1 MRPWTVDADDIKIAE
16 DFDDGLLHKPPW
28 VEGFLNA
35 GDDKFIVV
43 GTKGFGKTLLLKAK
57 RIRLQRTDGVLCI
70 PENALLD
77 KPIGDK
83 IFGKDQLAL
92 YAQSTEWWAKV
103 WLTSIAAAVLKRLD
117 QLDGV
122 RVDARLAALLDDRGL
137 RGVIDHFV
145 NLLDL
150 PRADL
155 HRCATDTDN
164 VLVPRLR
171 ALNTPVAIFID
182 NVDEYFNKHV
192 RAVGRASHT
201 GEVSPNIWYFA
212 QMGLVEVAYQLRRVN
227 HHLKVFAAVRK
238 EAFLRFDEM
247 TSMVQQYRG
256 SAVETHYTLESLRE
270 IFVNNIRREKDR
282 NLVTPELARG
292 RPLEAFLGQA
302 TVLNA
307 FTHEA
312 EDVFEYIARHTLH
325 RPRDFMSVGQKLS
338 DLTPAERRLPEC
350 FKEVVNQAATEIAS
364 EYLNE
369 VAPYLGRVDLP
380 GVLAG
385 LSANVLRRE
394 EVEEIFF
401 AHNADAGVDDDLEHI
416 FCMLF
421 RAGLLGHLALDHVS
435 GRRIQRFLRPGER
448 IFQPDGLLPPSS
460 HYLVHPV
467 LTGLI
472 ARLNPSYVER
482 IDPVNMVGN
491 GRPWRDASDRQLK
504 SLLVLRADLDG
515 FGALM
520 QRGLDEAVRDA
531 LRHAVERHAAGCL
544 HASLAD
550 GDSLLLV
557 DDRILTLIK
566 AARRIMGDVSELPG
580 SPRMRVAIAHG
591 PVAVRDRGEQPPAIE
606 GGSAVLVASRIEP
619 LVRPG
624 EIWVTEEIRA
634 VLAVADTIFRAEP
647 VADVPAARERR
658 EDGAVNVRKAA
669 SDEHDIWVRLHRI
682 VS

>member
-1 MRPWTVDADDIKIAE
+1 MRPWTVDADDIRIAE
-16 DFDDGLLHKPPW
+16 DFDEGLLHLTPW
-28 VEGFLNA
+28 IEGFLNA
-35 GDDKFIVV
+35 GDDRFVVV

-70 PENALLD
+70 PENTLLD

-83 IFGKDQLAL
+83 IFSKDQLAL
-92 YAQSTEWWAKV
+92 YAQSTEWWTKV
-103 WLTSIAAAVLKRLD
+103 WLISIAAAVLKRLD

-122 RVDARLAALLDDRGL
+122 RVDGRLATLLEDRGL

-150 PRADL
+150 PRTEL
-155 HRCATDTDN
+155 HRCATDVDN
-164 VLVPRLR
+164 ALVPRLR
-171 ALNTPVAIFID
+171 ALNSPVAIFID

-201 GEVSPNIWYFA
+201 GEVSPSIWYFA

-256 SAVETHYTLESLRE
+256 SAVDMHYTVESLRE
-270 IFVNNIRREKDR
+270 IFVNNIRREKER
-282 NLVTPELARG
+282 NLVAPELTRS
-292 RPLEAFLGQA
+292 RPIEAFTGQA
-302 TVLNA
+302 AVINA

-325 RPRDFMSVGQKLS
+325 RPRDFMTVGQKLS
-338 DLTPAERRLPEC
+338 DLSPAERRVPER
-350 FKEVVNQAATEIAS
+350 FKDVVNQAANEIAA

-369 VAPYLGRVDLP
+369 IAPYLGNVDLQK
-380 GVLAG
+380 VLG
-385 LSANVLRRE
+385 SLSSNVLRRQ
-394 EVEEIFF
+394 EVEDIFY
-401 AHNADAGVDDDLEHI
+401 AHNAAASASDDLEHI

-421 RAGLLGHLALDHVS
+421 RAGLLGHLDLDHVS
-435 GRRIQRFLRPGER
+435 GKRVQRFLRPGEQ
-448 IFQPDGLLPPSS
+448 IFQPDGMLPDSS

-467 LTGLI
+467 LSGLI
-472 ARLNPSYVER
+472 ARLNPSYVQQHDR
-482 IDPVNMVGN
+482 VNLIGP
-491 GRPWRDASDRQLK
+491 GRPWKDASDRQLK
-504 SLLVLRADLDG
+504 SLMVLRADLDG

-520 QRGLDEAVRDA
+520 QRGLDQAVRDA
-531 LRHAVERHAAGCL
+531 LRQAIERYAGDCL
-544 HASLAD
+544 HASVVE
-550 GDSLLLV
+550 GDSMLLV

-566 AARRIMGDVSELPG
+566 AARRIMEEVSEVPG
-580 SPRMRVAIAHG
+580 SPRLRVAIAAG
-591 PVAVRDRGEQPPAIE
+591 QVAVRERGEEPLAIE

-619 LVRPG
+619 LVRAG
-624 EIWVTEEIRA
+624 EIWVTDEVREA
-634 VLAVADTIFRAEP
+634 LAETDTLFRAEP
-647 VADVPAARERR
+647 IGDAP
-658 EDGAVNVRKAA
+658 VNVRKQG
-669 SDEHDIWVRLHRI
+669 SDEQDIWVRLHRV

>member
-1 MRPWTVDADDIKIAE
+1 MKPWTVDADDIKIAE

-28 VEGFLNA
+28 LEAFLNA

-57 RIRLQRTDGVLCI
+57 RIRLQRADGVLCI
-70 PENALLD
+70 PENTLLD

-92 YAQSTEWWAKV
+92 YAESTEWWTKV
-103 WLTSIAAAVLKRLD
+103 WLIAIAAAVLKRLD
-117 QLDGV
+117 LLAGV
-122 RVDARLAALLDDRGL
+122 RVDARLAALLEDRSL

-150 PRADL
+150 PRSEL
-155 HRCATDTDN
+155 HRCATDVDN
-164 VLVPRLR
+164 ALVPRLR
-171 ALNTPVAIFID
+171 ALNSPVAIFID

-201 GEVSPNIWYFA
+201 GEVSPSIWYFA

-256 SAVETHYTLESLRE
+256 SAVDMHYTVESLRE

-282 NLVTPELARG
+282 NLALPELARS
-292 RPLEAFLGQA
+292 RPIEAFLGQA
-302 TVLNA
+302 SVVNA

-312 EDVFEYIARHTLH
+312 EDAFEYIARHTLH
-325 RPRDFMSVGQKLS
+325 RPRDFMTVGQKLS
-338 DLTPAERRLPEC
+338 DLTPAERRVPER
-350 FKEVVNQAATEIAS
+350 FKEVVNQAANEIAA

-369 VAPYLGRVDLP
+369 IAPYLGTVDLP
-380 GVLAG
+380 RVLGA
-385 LSANVLRRE
+385 LSSNVLRRQ
-394 EVEEIFF
+394 EVEDIFF
-401 AHNADAGVDDDLEHI
+401 AHNADAGPTDELEHI
-416 FCMLF
+416 FCMLY
-421 RAGLLGHLALDHVS
+421 RAGLLGHLELDHVS
-435 GRRIQRFLRPGER
+435 GKRVQRFLRPGEQ
-448 IFQPDGLLPPSS
+448 IFQPDGLLPDST

-467 LTGLI
+467 LSGLI
-472 ARLNPSYVER
+472 ARLNPRYVAQHDR
-482 IDPVNMVGN
+482 VNLVGN
-491 GRPWRDASDRQLK
+491 GRPWKDATDRQLK
-504 SLLVLRADLDG
+504 SLMVLRADLDG

-520 QRGLDEAVRDA
+520 QRGLDDAVRDV
-531 LRHAVERHAAGCL
+531 LRSAVERHTGDCL
-544 HASLAD
+544 HASLGD

-566 AARRIMGDVSELPG
+566 AARRIMEEVSEVPG
-580 SPRMRVAIAHG
+580 SPRMRVAIAAG
-591 PVAVRDRGEQPPAIE
+591 PVAVRERGEDPPAIE
-606 GGSAVLVASRIEP
+606 GGSAVLVAARIEP

-624 EIWVTEEIRA
+624 EIWVTDEVGA
-634 VLAVADTIFRAEP
+634 ALAAADTIYRAEP
-647 VADVPAARERR
+647 LPPMPHLRGRQ
-658 EDGAVNVRKAA
+658 DGAVNVRKPD
-669 SDEHDIWVRLHRI
+669 SDEHDIWVRLQRV

>member
-28 VEGFLNA
+28 IEGFLTA
-35 GDDKFIVV
+35 GDDKFVVV

-57 RIRLQRTDGVLCI
+57 RIRLQRTDSVLCI
-70 PENALLD
+70 PENTLLD

-83 IFGKDQLAL
+83 IFSKDQLAL
-92 YAQSTEWWAKV
+92 YAQSTEWWTKV
-103 WLTSIAAAVLKRLD
+103 WLISIAAAVLKRLE
-117 QLDGV
+117 LLEGL
-122 RVDARLAALLDDRGL
+122 RVDARLAALLEDRSL

-150 PRADL
+150 PRSEL
-155 HRCATDTDN
+155 HRCATDVDN
-164 VLVPRLR
+164 ALVPRLR
-171 ALNTPVAIFID
+171 ALNSPIAIFID

-201 GEVSPNIWYFA
+201 GEVSPSIWYFA

-256 SAVETHYTLESLRE
+256 SAVDMHYTVESLRE
-270 IFVNNIRREKDR
+270 IFVNNIRREKER
-282 NLVTPELARG
+282 NLVAPELARS
-292 RPLEAFLGQA
+292 RPIEAFLGQA
-302 TVLNA
+302 SVVNA

-325 RPRDFMSVGQKLS
+325 RPRDFMTVGQKLS
-338 DLTPAERRLPEC
+338 DLIPAERRVPER
-350 FKEVVNQAATEIAS
+350 FKEVVNQAANEIAS

-369 VAPYLGRVDLP
+369 IAPYLGNVDLTR
-380 GVLAG
+380 VLG
-385 LSANVLRRE
+385 QLSSNVLRRQ
-394 EVEEIFF
+394 EVEDIFY
-401 AHNADAGVDDDLEHI
+401 AHNASASVADDLEHI

-421 RAGLLGHLALDHVS
+421 RAGLLGHLDLDHVS
-435 GRRIQRFLRPGER
+435 GKRVQRFLRPGEQ
-448 IFQPDGLLPPSS
+448 IFQPDGCLPDSS

-467 LTGLI
+467 LSGLI
-472 ARLNPSYVER
+472 ARLNPSYVQLH
-482 IDPVNMVGN
+482 DKVNLVGN
-491 GRPWRDASDRQLK
+491 GRPWKDPTDRQLK
-504 SLLVLRADLDG
+504 SLMVLRADLDG
-515 FGALM
+515 FGSLM
-520 QRGLDEAVRDA
+520 QRGLDHPVRDA
-531 LRHAVERHAAGCL
+531 LHQALERYAGDCL
-544 HASLAD
+544 HASVGE

-566 AARRIMGDVSELPG
+566 AARRIMEEVSEVPG
-580 SPRMRVAIAHG
+580 SPRLRVAIAAG
-591 PVAVRDRGEQPPAIE
+591 PVAVRERGDEPPAIE

-624 EIWVTEEIRA
+624 EIWVTEEIGA
-634 VLAVADTIFRAEP
+634 VLAATDTIYRAEP
-647 VADVPAARERR
+647 VAAPGTAPRH
-658 EDGAVNVRKAA
+658 DGAVNVRKSD
-669 SDEHDIWVRLHRI
+669 SDEQDIWVRLHRV

>member
-1 MRPWTVDADDIKIAE
+1 MRPWTVDADDIRIAE
-16 DFDDGLLHKPPW
+16 DFDEGLLHLTPW
-28 VEGFLNA
+28 IEGFLNA
-35 GDDKFIVV
+35 GDDRFVVV

-70 PENALLD
+70 PENTLLD

-83 IFGKDQLAL
+83 IFSKDQLAL
-92 YAQSTEWWAKV
+92 YAQSTEWWTKV
-103 WLTSIAAAVLKRLD
+103 WLISIAAAVLKRLD

-122 RVDARLAALLDDRGL
+122 RVDGRLATLLEDRGL

-150 PRADL
+150 PRTEL
-155 HRCATDTDN
+155 HRCATDVDN
-164 VLVPRLR
+164 ALVPRLR
-171 ALNTPVAIFID
+171 ALNSPVAIFID

-201 GEVSPNIWYFA
+201 GEVSPSIWYFA

-256 SAVETHYTLESLRE
+256 SAVDMHYTVESLRE
-270 IFVNNIRREKDR
+270 IFVNNIRREKER
-282 NLVTPELARG
+282 NLVAPELTRS
-292 RPLEAFLGQA
+292 RPIEAFTGQA
-302 TVLNA
+302 AVINA

-325 RPRDFMSVGQKLS
+325 RPRDFMTVGQKLS
-338 DLTPAERRLPEC
+338 DLSPAERRVPER
-350 FKEVVNQAATEIAS
+350 FKDVVNQAANEIAA

-369 VAPYLGRVDLP
+369 IAPYLGNVDLQK
-380 GVLAG
+380 VLG
-385 LSANVLRRE
+385 SLSSNVLRRQ
-394 EVEEIFF
+394 EVEDIFY
-401 AHNADAGVDDDLEHI
+401 AHNAAASASDDLEHI

-421 RAGLLGHLALDHVS
+421 RAGLLGHLDLDHVS
-435 GRRIQRFLRPGER
+435 GKRVQRFLRPGEQ
-448 IFQPDGLLPPSS
+448 IFQPDGLLPDSS

-467 LTGLI
+467 LSGLI
-472 ARLNPSYVER
+472 ARLNPSYVQQHDR
-482 IDPVNMVGN
+482 VNLIGP
-491 GRPWRDASDRQLK
+491 GRPWKDASDRQLK
-504 SLLVLRADLDG
+504 SLMVLRADLDG

-520 QRGLDEAVRDA
+520 QRGLDQAVRDA
-531 LRHAVERHAAGCL
+531 LRQAIERYAGDCL
-544 HASLAD
+544 HASVVE
-550 GDSLLLV
+550 GDSMLLV

-566 AARRIMGDVSELPG
+566 AARRIMEEVSEVPG
-580 SPRMRVAIAHG
+580 SPRLRVAIAAG
-591 PVAVRDRGEQPPAIE
+591 QVAVRERGEEPLAIE

-619 LVRPG
+619 LVRAG
-624 EIWVTEEIRA
+624 EIWVTDEVREA
-634 VLAVADTIFRAEP
+634 LADTDTLFRAEP
-647 VADVPAARERR
+647 IGDAP
-658 EDGAVNVRKAA
+658 VNVRKQG
-669 SDEHDIWVRLHRI
+669 SDEQDIWVRLHRV

>member
-1 MRPWTVDADDIKIAE
+1 MRPWTVDADDIRIAE
-16 DFDDGLLHKPPW
+16 DFDDGLLHLTPW
-28 VEGFLNA
+28 IEGFLNA
-35 GDDKFIVV
+35 GDDRFVVV

-70 PENALLD
+70 PENTLLD

-83 IFGKDQLAL
+83 IFSKDQLAL
-92 YAQSTEWWAKV
+92 YAQSTEWWTKV
-103 WLTSIAAAVLKRLD
+103 WLISIAAAVLKRLD

-122 RVDARLAALLDDRGL
+122 RVDGRLAALLEDRGL

-150 PRADL
+150 PRTEL
-155 HRCATDTDN
+155 HRCATDVDN
-164 VLVPRLR
+164 ALVPRLR

-201 GEVSPNIWYFA
+201 GEVSPSVWYFA

-256 SAVETHYTLESLRE
+256 SAVDMHYTVESLRE
-270 IFVNNIRREKDR
+270 IFVNNIRREKER
-282 NLVTPELARG
+282 NLVVPELTRS
-292 RPLEAFLGQA
+292 RPIEAFTGQSA
-302 TVLNA
+302 VINA

-325 RPRDFMSVGQKLS
+325 RPRDFMTVGQKLS
-338 DLTPAERRLPEC
+338 DLSPAERRVPER
-350 FKEVVNQAATEIAS
+350 FKDVVNQAANEIAA

-369 VAPYLGRVDLP
+369 IAPYLGNVDLQK
-380 GVLAG
+380 VLG
-385 LSANVLRRE
+385 SLSSNVLRRQ
-394 EVEEIFF
+394 EVEDIFY
-401 AHNADAGVDDDLEHI
+401 AHNAAAAASDDLEHI

-421 RAGLLGHLALDHVS
+421 RAGLLGHLDLDHVS
-435 GRRIQRFLRPGER
+435 GKRVQRFLRPGEQ
-448 IFQPDGLLPPSS
+448 IFQPDGLLPDSS

-467 LTGLI
+467 LSGLI
-472 ARLNPSYVER
+472 ARLNPSYVQQHDR
-482 IDPVNMVGN
+482 VNLIGP
-491 GRPWRDASDRQLK
+491 GRPWKDASDRQLK
-504 SLLVLRADLDG
+504 SLMVLRADLDG

-520 QRGLDEAVRDA
+520 QRGLDQAVREA
-531 LRHAVERHAAGCL
+531 LRQAIERYAGDCL
-544 HASLAD
+544 HASVVE
-550 GDSLLLV
+550 GDSMLLV

-566 AARRIMGDVSELPG
+566 AARRIMEEVSEVPG
-580 SPRMRVAIAHG
+580 SPRLRVAIAAG
-591 PVAVRDRGEQPPAIE
+591 PVAVRERGEEPPEIE
-606 GGSAVLVASRIEP
+606 GGSAVLVAARIEP

-624 EIWVTEEIRA
+624 EIWVTGEVREA
-634 VLAVADTIFRAEP
+634 LDETDTLFRAEP
-647 VADVPAARERR
+647 IG
-658 EDGAVNVRKAA
+658 DGPVNVRKDG
-669 SDEHDIWVRLHRI
+669 SDEQDIWVRLHRV

>member
-1 MRPWTVDADDIKIAE
+1 MRPWTVDADDIRIAE
-16 DFDDGLLHKPPW
+16 DFDEGLLHLTPW
-28 VEGFLNA
+28 IEGFLNA
-35 GDDKFIVV
+35 GDDRFVVV

-70 PENALLD
+70 PENTLLD

-83 IFGKDQLAL
+83 IFSKDQLAL
-92 YAQSTEWWAKV
+92 YAQSTEWWTKV
-103 WLTSIAAAVLKRLD
+103 WLISIAAAVLKRLD

-122 RVDARLAALLDDRGL
+122 RVDGRLAALLEDRGL

-150 PRADL
+150 PRTEL
-155 HRCATDTDN
+155 HRCATDVDN
-164 VLVPRLR
+164 ALVPRLR
-171 ALNTPVAIFID
+171 ALNSPVAIFID

-201 GEVSPNIWYFA
+201 GEVSPSIWYFA

-256 SAVETHYTLESLRE
+256 SAVDMHYTVESLRE
-270 IFVNNIRREKDR
+270 IFVNNIRREKER
-282 NLVTPELARG
+282 NLVAPELARS
-292 RPLEAFLGQA
+292 RPVEAFTGQA
-302 TVLNA
+302 AVINA

-312 EDVFEYIARHTLH
+312 EDTFEYIARHTLH
-325 RPRDFMSVGQKLS
+325 RPRDFMTVGQKLS
-338 DLTPAERRLPEC
+338 DLSPAERRVPER
-350 FKEVVNQAATEIAS
+350 FKDVVNQAANEIAA

-369 VAPYLGRVDLP
+369 IAPYLGNVDLQK
-380 GVLAG
+380 VLG
-385 LSANVLRRE
+385 SLSSNVLRRQ
-394 EVEEIFF
+394 EVEDIFY
-401 AHNADAGVDDDLEHI
+401 AHNAASAASDDLEHI

-421 RAGLLGHLALDHVS
+421 RAGLLGHLELDHVS
-435 GRRIQRFLRPGER
+435 GKRVQRFLRPGEQ
-448 IFQPDGLLPPSS
+448 IFQPDGLLPDSS

-467 LTGLI
+467 LSGLI
-472 ARLNPSYVER
+472 ARLNPSYVQQHDR
-482 IDPVNMVGN
+482 VNLIGP
-491 GRPWRDASDRQLK
+491 GRPWKDASDRQLK
-504 SLLVLRADLDG
+504 SLMVLRADLDG

-520 QRGLDEAVRDA
+520 QRGLDQAVRDA
-531 LRHAVERHAAGCL
+531 LRQAIERYAGDCL
-544 HASLAD
+544 HASVVE
-550 GDSLLLV
+550 GDSMLLV

-566 AARRIMGDVSELPG
+566 AARRIMEEVSEVPG
-580 SPRMRVAIAHG
+580 SPRLRVAIAAG
-591 PVAVRDRGEQPPAIE
+591 QVAVRERGEEPLAIE

-624 EIWVTEEIRA
+624 EIWVTDEIREA
-634 VLAVADTIFRAEP
+634 LAETDTLFRAEP
-647 VADVPAARERR
+647 IDAAP
-658 EDGAVNVRKAA
+658 VNVRKQG
-669 SDEHDIWVRLHRI
+669 SDEQDIWVRLHRV